1 MDYLIAIFGLG
12 LIVTFIVIV
21 GLVRAAEF
29 AKQRHCV
36 LDVKAIKFPTLCPGF
51 EKGQGGKI
59 SGRSHSFLIEE
70 SRIATL
76 A

>member
-29 AKQRHCV
+29 AKSEGAEV
-36 LDVKAIKFPTLCPGF
+36 
-51 EKGQGGKI
+51 
-59 SGRSHSFLIEE
+59 
-70 SRIATL
+70 SRERD
-76 A
+76 

>member
-29 AKQRHCV
+29 AKTEDSRV
-36 LDVKAIKFPTLCPGF
+36 
-51 EKGQGGKI
+51 
-59 SGRSHSFLIEE
+59 GREGN
-70 SRIATL
+70 
-76 A
+76 

>member
-29 AKQRHCV
+29 AKAEATRV
-36 LDVKAIKFPTLCPGF
+36 GR
-51 EKGQGGKI
+51 GGD
-59 SGRSHSFLIEE
+59 
-70 SRIATL
+70 
-76 A
+76 